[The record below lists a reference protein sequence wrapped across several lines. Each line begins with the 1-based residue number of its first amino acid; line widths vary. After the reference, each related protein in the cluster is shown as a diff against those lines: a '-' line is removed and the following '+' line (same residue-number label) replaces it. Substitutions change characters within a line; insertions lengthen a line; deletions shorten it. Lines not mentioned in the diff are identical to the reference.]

1 MSKGDKSVII
11 KDIELVPYLHM
22 VWENKVMPS
31 GELLYKHQPPGISE
45 EMVFDANDALAHLLA
60 SGQVFINN
68 HWWKGEKKYLPQG
81 VDPWPEAACNTFS
94 INANCSD
101 VFCWA
106 CADTEEVLFAELQD
120 LYDHYLKDKTWGTA
134 VWCIKKR
141 NEMPQP
147 PVYEAIM
154 KCGIWDL
161 DFMGLQEN
169 SSEKFHREQ
178 KEKRRE

>member
-1 MSKGDKSVII
+1 MKENDKGVTIT
-11 KDIELVPYLHM
+11 DIELCPYVH
-22 VWENKVMPS
+22 VVRENKVMS
-31 GELLYKHQPPGISE
+31 DGELLYKNKPEGISE
-45 EMVFDANDALAHLLA
+45 EMIFEENDALAHLLA
-60 SGQVFINN
+60 TGQVFISD
-68 HWWKGEKKYLPQG
+68 HWWKGEKKYLPEG
-81 VDPWPEAACNTFS
+81 VEPWPDAACKSFS

-106 CADTEEVLFAELQD
+106 CADAEEVLFAELQD

-161 DFMGLQEN
+161 DSMGLQEN
-169 SSEKFHREQ
+169 SSEKFNREQ